1 MAPSPMSLRRLW
13 QQQKKRYRMDTRKE
27 KFPYGIPGHNLSEIE
42 REIPVEEP
50 PVWPVNDKLKLIG
63 KRVTRIDAIDK
74 VTGKAIYTSDIRLP
88 GMLYAKMLRSNVPHA
103 VITSIDIS
111 KAESLPGVHAIYI
124 NENTRKEGEEFRN
137 GKYPTVKYVGQP
149 LGGVA
154 AESLEIAKDAISL
167 INVNYEKKPFV
178 IDLEA
183 AMEINAPI
191 VFDEP
196 MMQQEDGGDVGEVHD
211 GSKGE
216 GNVRGPST
224 SSFFGGPRGN
234 LEEGFKEADVVVER
248 TYRTQVQTHM
258 PLETHGVVV
267 DWRPEMM
274 MVYASTQNTNAVRN
288 EMASVFGLPKSKV
301 RVVCEFMGG
310 GFGAKHSAGSFGP
323 MAANLS
329 KKSGRPVWLML
340 DRQEEHIA
348 EGNRPNS
355 IQYLKIGA
363 KKDGTLTAIQQR
375 SHGTAGVGLGA
386 GVGRIAQVLYPCPNF
401 ATEQY
406 DVLTNA
412 GPGAAWRAPG
422 NVQGAFGLEQAIDEL
437 AEKLRM
443 DPLIYRD
450 LIDKS
455 EVRKVERQR
464 GAKLFDW
471 SRRQPAGS
479 GKGVVKKGLG
489 VGQST
494 WPRFV
499 TLDSSVEVKIYN
511 DGGVEIRSSVQ
522 DIGTGTKTILA
533 QVVAEEL
540 GLQVKD
546 ITVNIGDT
554 FFPVGPGSGG
564 SVVTGSIT
572 PPARNA
578 AFEAKRALLKLVAKK
593 WESDSS
599 ELFIENGQVG
609 SKKDTN
615 LKMPFKEATQLMRTS
630 QISKIAS
637 RSDDYG
643 GFQQPWGLA
652 YGDLGSVQFVEV
664 SVNTDT
670 GFVKVDR
677 VVAAHSCGRPL
688 NIGQLESQING
699 GIIQG
704 VSYALYENRV
714 MDKGTG
720 HMMNA
725 NVDQY
730 KVPFSMEIPEIET
743 LILEEYS
750 ALSSTDA
757 YGIGEPANIA
767 TAAAV
772 ANAVYNAIGVRL
784 YEIPITPSS
793 ILKALSKVS

>member
-1 MAPSPMSLRRLW
+1 
-13 QQQKKRYRMDTRKE
+13 MDTRKE
-27 KFPYGIPGHNLSEIE
+27 KLPHGIPGHNLSEIE
-42 REIPVEEP
+42 RDIPINEP
-50 PVWPVNDKLKLIG
+50 PAWPVNDKLNLIG
-63 KRVTRIDAIDK
+63 KRVTRIDAFDK
-74 VTGKAIYTSDIRLP
+74 VTGKAKYTSDMKLP

-103 VITSIDIS
+103 VISSIDIS
-111 KAESLPGVHAIYI
+111 QAMSLNGVHAIHLV
-124 NENTRKEGEEFRN
+124 ENAQKEGEENKN
-137 GKYPTVKYVGQP
+137 GKYPMVKYVGQP
-149 LGGVA
+149 LGGIA
-154 AESLEIAKDAISL
+154 AESLAIAKDAIAL
-167 INVNYEKKPFV
+167 IEVKYEEKPFV
-178 IDLEA
+178 IDIDS
-183 AMEINAPI
+183 AMKKDAPI
-191 VFDEP
+191 VFNQP
-196 MMQQEDGGDVGEVHD
+196 IVQQEDGGDVGEKHD
-211 GSKGE
+211 GTKGE

-224 SSFFGGPRGN
+224 SSFFGGPRGD
-234 LEEGFKEADVVVER
+234 LEAGFKEADVIVEN
-248 TYRTQVQTHM
+248 TYRTQVHTHM

-267 DWRPEMM
+267 DWRPDMM
-274 MVYASTQNTNAVRN
+274 TVYASTQNTAGVRN

-301 RVVCEFMGG
+301 RVICEFMGG

-323 MAANLS
+323 MAANLA

-363 KKDGTLTAIQQR
+363 KKDGTLTGIQQR
-375 SHGTAGVGLGA
+375 SHGTAGVALGA
-386 GVGRIAQVLYPCPNF
+386 GVGRIAQILYPCPNF

-437 AEKLRM
+437 AEKLEL
-443 DPLIYRD
+443 DPLTYRD

-471 SRRQPAGS
+471 SRRQTAGS

-499 TLDSSVEVKIYN
+499 ILDSSVEVKIHN
-511 DGGVEIRSSVQ
+511 DGAVEIRSSVQ

-540 GLQVKD
+540 GLEVKD

-554 FFPVGPGSGG
+554 LFPVGPGSGG
-564 SVVTGSIT
+564 SIVTGSIT

-578 AFEAKRALLKLVAKK
+578 TYEAKKELLKLVAKK
-593 WESDSS
+593 WETDSS
-599 ELFIENGQVG
+599 ELSITKGEVISN
-609 SKKDTN
+609 KDAT
-615 LKMPFKEATQLMRTS
+615 LKMSFKEATKLMRTS
-630 QISKIAS
+630 QISKFAS

-652 YGDLGSVQFVEV
+652 YGDLGSVQFAEV

-677 VVAAHSCGRPL
+677 IVAAHSCGRPL
-688 NIGQLESQING
+688 NIGQIESQING
-699 GIIQG
+699 GVIQG

-714 MDKGTG
+714 MDKSTG

-730 KVPFSMEIPEIET
+730 KTPFSMEIPEIES
-743 LILEEYS
+743 IIVEEY
-750 ALSSTDA
+750 AGRSSTDA

-767 TAAAV
+767 TSAAI
-772 ANAVYNAIGVRL
+772 ANAVYNAIGIRI
-784 YEIPITPSS
+784 YEIPITPAS
-793 ILKALSKVS
+793 ILKALNKV

>member
-1 MAPSPMSLRRLW
+1 
-13 QQQKKRYRMDTRKE
+13 MDTRKE
-27 KFPYGIPGHNLSEIE
+27 KLPHGIPGHNLSEIE
-42 REIPVEEP
+42 RDIPVNEP
-50 PVWPVNDKLKLIG
+50 PAWPVNKDLKHIG
-63 KRVTRIDAIDK
+63 KRVARIDALDK
-74 VTGKAIYTSDIRLP
+74 VTGKAKYTSDLKLP
-88 GMLYAKMLRSNVPHA
+88 GMLYAKMLRSTVPHA
-103 VITSIDIS
+103 VISSIDIS
-111 KAESLPGVHAIYI
+111 KAKQLKGVHAIHLLE
-124 NENTRKEGEEFRN
+124 NEKKDGEENEN
-137 GKYPTVKYVGQP
+137 GKYPMVKYVGQP
-149 LGGVA
+149 LGGIA
-154 AESLEIAKDAISL
+154 AESLAIAKDALAL
-167 INVNYEKKPFV
+167 ITVKYEEKPFV
-178 IDLEA
+178 IDLDS
-183 AMEINAPI
+183 AMLKDAPI
-191 VFDEP
+191 VFKQP
-196 MMQQEDGGDVGEVHD
+196 IKQQEDGGDVGETHD

-224 SSFFGGPRGN
+224 SSFFGGPRGD
-234 LEEGFKEADVVVER
+234 LEVGFQEADVIVEN
-248 TYRTQVQTHM
+248 TYRTQVHTHM

-267 DWRPEMM
+267 DWRPDMM
-274 MVYASTQNTNAVRN
+274 TVYASTQNTAAVRN
-288 EMASVFGLPKSKV
+288 EMASIFGLPKSKV
-301 RVVCEFMGG
+301 RVICEFMGG

-323 MAANLS
+323 MAANLA
-329 KKSGRPVWLML
+329 KKTGRPIWLML

-355 IQYLKIGA
+355 IQFLKIGA

-386 GVGRIAQVLYPCPNF
+386 GVGRIAQILYACPNF

-437 AEKLRM
+437 AEKLEI
-443 DPLIYRD
+443 DPLAYRD
-450 LIDKS
+450 IIDKS
-455 EVRKVERQR
+455 EVRKVERER

-471 SRRQPAGS
+471 SRRKAPGS
-479 GKGVVKKGLG
+479 GEGVIKKGLG

-499 TLDSSVEVKIYN
+499 TLDSSVEVKVHKG
-511 DGGVEIRSSVQ
+511 GGVEIRSSVQ

-540 GLQVKD
+540 GLEVEQV
-546 ITVNIGDT
+546 TVNIGDT

-578 AFEAKRALLKLVAKK
+578 AFEAKKELLKLVAKK
-593 WESDSS
+593 WETDSS
-599 ELFIENGQVG
+599 NLSMKNGEVRND
-609 SKKDTN
+609 KDASQI
-615 LKMPFKEATQLMRTS
+615 MSFKEATGLMRTS
-630 QISKIAS
+630 QISKVES

-652 YGDLGSVQFVEV
+652 YGDLGSVQFAEV
-664 SVNTDT
+664 SVNTNT

-677 VVAAHSCGRPL
+677 IVAAHSCGRPL

-699 GIIQG
+699 GVIQG

-714 MDKGTG
+714 MDNSTG

-730 KVPFSMEIPEIET
+730 KTPFSMEIPQIDT
-743 LILEEYS
+743 LIVEEYN
-750 ALSSTDA
+750 ARSSTDA

-767 TAAAV
+767 TAAAI
-772 ANAVYNAIGVRL
+772 ANAVYNAIGVRI
-784 YEIPITPSS
+784 YEIPITPAS
-793 ILKALSKVS
+793 ILTALNKV

>member
-1 MAPSPMSLRRLW
+1 
-13 QQQKKRYRMDTRKE
+13 MDTRKE

-42 REIPVEEP
+42 RDIPIEEP
-50 PVWPVNDKLKLIG
+50 PVWPVNDELKVIG
-63 KRVTRIDAIDK
+63 KRVTRIDALEK
-74 VTGKAIYTSDIRLP
+74 VTGKAKYTSDIKLP

-111 KAESLPGVHAIYI
+111 KAESLPGVHAIHLI
-124 NENTRKEGEEFRN
+124 ENAQKEGEENNN
-137 GKYPTVKYVGQP
+137 GKYPMVKYAGQP

-167 INVNYEKKPFV
+167 IKVNYEEKPFV
-178 IDLEA
+178 IDIEA
-183 AMEINAPI
+183 AMELNAPI
-191 VFDEP
+191 VFDVP
-196 MMQQEDGGDVGEVHD
+196 VTQQEDGGDVGETHD

-224 SSFFGGPRGN
+224 SSFFGGPRGDM
-234 LEEGFKEADVVVER
+234 EAGFKEADVVVER
-248 TYRTQVQTHM
+248 TYRTQVHTHM

-267 DWRPEMM
+267 DWNADYM

-288 EMASVFGLPKSKV
+288 EMASVFNLPKSKV
-301 RVVCEFMGG
+301 RVFCDFMGG

-323 MAANLS
+323 MAANLA
-329 KKSGRPVWLML
+329 KKTGRPVWLML

-355 IQYLKIGA
+355 IQSLKIGA
-363 KKDGTLTAIQQR
+363 RKDGALTAIQQR
-375 SHGTAGVGLGA
+375 SHGTAGVNLGA
-386 GVGRIAQVLYPCPNF
+386 GVGRIAQILYSCPNF

-437 AEKLRM
+437 AEKLEI
-443 DPLIYRD
+443 DPLKYRD
-450 LIDKS
+450 IIDKS

-464 GAKLFDW
+464 GAKLFKW

-479 GKGVVKKGLG
+479 GKGVIKKGLG

-499 TLDSSVEVKIYN
+499 TLDSTVEVKIHN
-511 DGGVEIRSSVQ
+511 DGGIEIRSSVQ

-540 GLQVKD
+540 GLPVAA

-578 AFEAKRALLKLVAKK
+578 TYEAKKALLKLVAKK
-593 WESDSS
+593 WETDSS

-609 SKKDTN
+609 SKKDAS
-615 LKMPFKEATQLMRTS
+615 LKMPFKEATKLMRTS

-637 RSDDYG
+637 RSNDYG

-652 YGDLGSVQFVEV
+652 YGDLGSVQFAEV

-670 GFVKVDR
+670 GFVRVDKI
-677 VVAAHSCGRPL
+677 VAAHSCGRPL

-699 GIIQG
+699 GVIQG

-714 MDKGTG
+714 MDNGTG

-743 LILEEYS
+743 LIVEEY
-750 ALSSTDA
+750 AARSSTDA

-767 TAAAV
+767 TAAAI
-772 ANAVYNAIGVRL
+772 ANAVYNAIGVRI

-793 ILKALSKVS
+793 ILKALNKVS

>member
-1 MAPSPMSLRRLW
+1 
-13 QQQKKRYRMDTRKE
+13 MDTRKE
-27 KFPYGIPGHNLSEIE
+27 KFPHGIPGHNLSEIE
-42 REIPVEEP
+42 REIPIGEP
-50 PVWPVNDKLKLIG
+50 PAWPVNEKLKKIG
-63 KRVTRIDAIDK
+63 KRVKRIDAFDK
-74 VTGKAIYTSDIRLP
+74 VTGKAKYTSDIKLP
-88 GMLYAKMLRSNVPHA
+88 GMLYAKMLRSTVPHA
-103 VITSIDIS
+103 NITSIDIS
-111 KAESLPGVHAIYI
+111 RAQSLPGVHAIHLI
-124 NENTRKEGEEFRN
+124 ENSKKEGDEKDGGR
-137 GKYPTVKYVGQP
+137 YPMVKYAGQP

-154 AESLEIAKDAISL
+154 AESLEIAKDAIAL
-167 INVNYEKKPFV
+167 IKVSYDTKPFV
-178 IDLEA
+178 IDLEE
-183 AMEINAPI
+183 AMKADAPI
-191 VFDEP
+191 VFDQPIE
-196 MMQQEDGGDVGEVHD
+196 QQQDGGDVGETHD

-224 SSFFGGPRGN
+224 SSFFGGPRGD
-234 LEEGFKEADVVVER
+234 LTTGFNESDVIVER
-248 TYRTQVQTHM
+248 TYRTQVHTHM

-267 DWRPEMM
+267 DWRPDVMT
-274 MVYASTQNTNAVRN
+274 VYASTQNTAAVRN
-288 EMASVFGLPKSKV
+288 EMASIFNLPKSKV
-301 RVVCEFMGG
+301 RVICEFMGG

-323 MAANLS
+323 MAANLA
-329 KKSGRPVWLML
+329 KKSGRPVSLML

-375 SHGTAGVGLGA
+375 SHGTAGVALGA
-386 GVGRIAQVLYPCPNF
+386 GVGRIAQGLYPCPNF

-406 DVLTNA
+406 DVLTHA

-437 AEKLRM
+437 AEKLDM
-443 DPLIYRD
+443 DPLHLRD
-450 LIDKS
+450 KIDKS
-455 EVRKVERQR
+455 EVRKVERLR
-464 GAKLFDW
+464 GAELFDW
-471 SRRQPAGS
+471 SRRKPAGS
-479 GKGVVKKGLG
+479 DTGVVKKGLG
-489 VGQST
+489 MGQST

-499 TLDSSVEVKIYN
+499 TLDSSVEVKIHN

-540 GLQVKD
+540 GLEVSD

-572 PPARNA
+572 PPTRNA
-578 AFEAKRALLKLVAKK
+578 AYEAKKELLKLVAKK
-593 WESDSS
+593 WETDSS
-599 ELFIENGQVG
+599 ELFIADGKVG
-609 SKKDTN
+609 HKKDASKKMT
-615 LKMPFKEATQLMRTS
+615 FREATKLMRTS
-630 QISKIAS
+630 QISKTAS

-652 YGDLGSVQFVEV
+652 YGDLGSVQFAEV

-670 GFVKVDR
+670 GFIKVDR
-677 VVAAHSCGRPL
+677 IVAAHSCGRPL

-714 MDKGTG
+714 MDNSTG
-720 HMMNA
+720 HMVNA

-730 KVPFSMEIPEIET
+730 KTPYSMEIPQIDS
-743 LILEEYS
+743 IIVEEYP

-772 ANAVYNAIGVRL
+772 ANAIYNAIGVRM
-784 YEIPITPSS
+784 YEIPITPAS
-793 ILKALSKVS
+793 ILNALKNS

>member
-1 MAPSPMSLRRLW
+1 
-13 QQQKKRYRMDTRKE
+13 MDTRKD
-27 KFPYGIPGHNLSEIE
+27 KFPHGIPGHNLSEIE
-42 REIPVEEP
+42 REIPIEEP
-50 PVWPVNDKLKLIG
+50 PAWPVNDKLKIIG
-63 KRVTRIDAIDK
+63 KRVTRIDALDK
-74 VTGKAIYTSDIRLP
+74 VTGKAIYTSDIKLP
-88 GMLYAKMLRSNVPHA
+88 GMLYARMLRATVPHA
-103 VITSIDIS
+103 NITSIDIS
-111 KAESLPGVHAIYI
+111 KAKQLAGVHAIHLI
-124 NENTRKEGEEFRN
+124 ENVQKEGEENKN
-137 GKYPTVKYVGQP
+137 GRYPMVKFAGQP

-154 AESLEIAKDAISL
+154 AESLEIARDAIKL
-167 INVNYEKKPFV
+167 IKINYEKKPFV
-178 IDLEA
+178 IDMEK
-183 AMEINAPI
+183 AMELNAPI
-191 VFDEP
+191 VFDVP
-196 MMQQEDGGDVGEVHD
+196 IAQQADGGDVGETHD
-211 GSKGE
+211 GSKGK

-224 SSFFGGPRGN
+224 SSFFGGPRGD
-234 LEEGFKEADVVVER
+234 LENGFAAADVIVEN
-248 TYRTQVQTHM
+248 TYRTQVHTHM

-267 DWRPEMM
+267 DWGADVM
-274 MVYASTQNTNAVRN
+274 MVYASTQNTAGVRN
-288 EMASVFGLPKSKV
+288 EMASVFNLPKSKV
-301 RVVCEFMGG
+301 RVVCDYMGG

-323 MAANLS
+323 MAANLA

-348 EGNRPNS
+348 EGNRPS
-355 IQYLKIGA
+355 SKQYLKIGA
-363 KKDGTLTAIQQR
+363 KKDGTLTGIQQR

-437 AEKLRM
+437 AEKLNM
-443 DPLIYRD
+443 DPLSYRD
-450 LIDKS
+450 KIDES

-464 GAKLFDW
+464 GAKLFNW

-479 GKGVVKKGLG
+479 DSGSVKKGLG

-499 TLDSSVEVKIYN
+499 TLDSSVEVKIHN

-533 QVVAEEL
+533 QVVAEEM
-540 GLQVKD
+540 GLEVKD
-546 ITVNIGDT
+546 IKVNIGDT

-572 PPARNA
+572 PPTRNA
-578 AFEAKRALLKLVAKK
+578 TFEAKKALLKLVAKK
-593 WESDSS
+593 WETDSS
-599 ELFIENGQVG
+599 ELFIKNGQVG
-609 SKKDTN
+609 HKTKGD
-615 LKMPFKEATQLMRTS
+615 LKMPFKEATKLMRTS
-630 QISKIAS
+630 QISKTAS

-652 YGDLGSVQFVEV
+652 YGDLGSVQFAEV

-670 GFVKVDR
+670 GFVKVDKI
-677 VVAAHSCGRPL
+677 VAAHSCGRPL

-699 GIIQG
+699 GVIQG

-714 MDKGTG
+714 MDNGTG

-743 LILEEYS
+743 LIVEEYS
-750 ALSSTDA
+750 ARSSTDA

-767 TAAAV
+767 TAAAI
-772 ANAVYNAIGVRL
+772 ANAVYNAIGVRI

-793 ILKALSKVS
+793 ILKALNKVS

>member
-1 MAPSPMSLRRLW
+1 
-13 QQQKKRYRMDTRKE
+13 MDTRKD
-27 KFPYGIPGHNLSEIE
+27 KFPHGIPGHNLSEIE
-42 REIPVEEP
+42 REIPIEEP
-50 PVWPVNDKLKLIG
+50 PAWPVNKELKIIG
-63 KRVTRIDAIDK
+63 KRVTRIDAYDK
-74 VTGKAIYTSDIRLP
+74 VTGKAKFTSDMKLP

-103 VITSIDIS
+103 DIASIDIS
-111 KAESLPGVHAIYI
+111 KAKSLAGVHAIHLI
-124 NENTRKEGEEFRN
+124 ENVPKEGEEN
-137 GKYPTVKYVGQP
+137 KGSKYPMVKYAGQP

-154 AESLEIAKDAISL
+154 AESLEIAIDAIKL
-167 INVNYEKKPFV
+167 IEVNYQRKPFV
-178 IDLEA
+178 IDMEK
-183 AMEINAPI
+183 AMEIGAPI

-196 MMQQEDGGDVGEVHD
+196 ITQQEDGGDVGEVHD
-211 GSKGE
+211 GSKGQ

-224 SSFFGGPRGN
+224 SSFFGGPRGD
-234 LEEGFKEADVVVER
+234 LAKGFDEADVVVEN
-248 TYRTQVQTHM
+248 TYRTQVHTHM

-267 DWRPEMM
+267 DWKADVMT
-274 MVYASTQNTNAVRN
+274 VYASTQNTNGVRN
-288 EMASVFGLPKSKV
+288 EMASVFNLPKSKV
-301 RVVCEFMGG
+301 RVVCEYMGG

-323 MAANLS
+323 MAANLA

-340 DRQEEHIA
+340 DRREEHIA
-348 EGNRPNS
+348 EGNRPS
-355 IQYLKIGA
+355 SRQYLKIGA
-363 KKDGTLTAIQQR
+363 KKDGTLTGIQQR

-437 AEKLRM
+437 AEKLNK
-443 DPLIYRD
+443 DPLQYRD

-464 GAKLFDW
+464 GAKVFDW

-479 GKGVVKKGLG
+479 SKGTVKKGLG

-499 TLDSSVEVKIYN
+499 TLDSSVEVKIHKG
-511 DGGVEIRSSVQ
+511 GGVEVRSSVQ

-533 QVVAEEL
+533 QVVAEEM
-540 GLQVKD
+540 GLAVKD
-546 ITVNIGDT
+546 VKVNIGDT

-572 PPARNA
+572 PPTRNA
-578 AFEAKRALLKLVAKK
+578 TYEAKKELLKLVARK
-593 WESDSS
+593 WETESS
-599 ELFIENGQVG
+599 ELFIKDGMVG
-609 SKKDTN
+609 HNKDAA
-615 LKMPFKEATQLMRTS
+615 LKMSFKEATRLMRTS
-630 QISKIAS
+630 QISKTAS

-652 YGDLGSVQFVEV
+652 FGDLGSVQFAEV

-670 GFVKVDR
+670 GFVKVDKI
-677 VVAAHSCGRPL
+677 VAAHSCGRPL

-699 GIIQG
+699 GVIQG

-714 MDKGTG
+714 IDNGTG
-720 HMMNA
+720 HMVNA

-743 LILEEYS
+743 IIVEEYS
-750 ALSSTDA
+750 ARSSTDA

-767 TAAAV
+767 TAAAI
-772 ANAVYNAIGVRL
+772 ANAVYNAIGVRI

-793 ILKALSKVS
+793 ILNALKKVS

>member
-1 MAPSPMSLRRLW
+1 
-13 QQQKKRYRMDTRKE
+13 MDTRKE

-42 REIPVEEP
+42 REIPIEEP
-50 PVWPVNDKLKLIG
+50 PVWPVNDKLKIIG
-63 KRVTRIDAIDK
+63 KRVTRIDALDK
-74 VTGKAIYTSDIRLP
+74 VTGKAIYTSDIKLT

-103 VITSIDIS
+103 AITSIDIS
-111 KAESLPGVHAIYI
+111 KAKNLPGVHTIHLL
-124 NENTRKEGEEFRN
+124 ENTQKEGEVNNN
-137 GKYPTVKYVGQP
+137 GKYPMVKYVGQP

-167 INVNYEKKPFV
+167 IKVNYEKKPFV
-178 IDLEA
+178 IDIEA

-191 VFDEP
+191 VFDVP
-196 MMQQEDGGDVGEVHD
+196 IAQQADGGDVGETHD
-211 GSKGE
+211 GSKGQ

-224 SSFFGGPRGN
+224 SSFFGGPRGS

-267 DWRPEMM
+267 DWNSDVMT
-274 MVYASTQNTNAVRN
+274 VYASTQNTNSVRN
-288 EMASVFGLPKSKV
+288 EMASVFNLPKSKV
-301 RVVCEFMGG
+301 RVVCDFMGG

-323 MAANLS
+323 MAANLA
-329 KKSGRPVWLML
+329 KKSGRPVWLMM
-340 DRQEEHIA
+340 DRKEEHHS

-363 KKDGTLTAIQQR
+363 KKDGTLTGIQQR

-386 GVGRIAQVLYPCPNF
+386 GVGRIAQILYPCPNF

-437 AEKLRM
+437 AEKLQM
-443 DPLIYRD
+443 DPLKYRD
-450 LIDKS
+450 HIDKS

-479 GKGVVKKGLG
+479 GKSVVKKGLG

-499 TLDSSVEVKIYN
+499 TLDSSVEVKIHN
-511 DGGVEIRSSVQ
+511 DGGVEIRSGVQ

-540 GLQVKD
+540 GLEVKD

-572 PPARNA
+572 PPTRNA
-578 AFEAKRALLKLVAKK
+578 TFEAKKALLKLVAKK
-593 WESDSS
+593 WETDSS

-609 SKKDTN
+609 SKKDTS
-615 LKMPFKEATQLMRTS
+615 LKMSFKEATKLMRTS

-652 YGDLGSVQFVEV
+652 YGDLGSVQFAEV

-670 GFVKVDR
+670 GFVKVDK

-688 NIGQLESQING
+688 NLGQLESQING
-699 GIIQG
+699 GVIQG

-714 MDKGTG
+714 MDNGTG

-743 LILEEYS
+743 LIVEEYS

-767 TAAAV
+767 TAAAI
-772 ANAVYNAIGVRL
+772 ANAVYNAIGVRI

-793 ILKALSKVS
+793 ILKALNKVS

>member
-1 MAPSPMSLRRLW
+1 
-13 QQQKKRYRMDTRKE
+13 MDTRKE

-42 REIPVEEP
+42 REIPIEEP
-50 PVWPVNDKLKLIG
+50 PVWPVNDKLKIIG
-63 KRVTRIDAIDK
+63 KRVTRIDALDK
-74 VTGKAIYTSDIRLP
+74 VTGKAKFTSDMKLP

-103 VITSIDIS
+103 TITSIDIS
-111 KAESLPGVHAIYI
+111 KAKSLAGVHAIHLI
-124 NENTRKEGEEFRN
+124 ENVQKEGEENKN
-137 GKYPTVKYVGQP
+137 GKYPMVKYVGQP
-149 LGGVA
+149 LGGIA
-154 AESLEIAKDAISL
+154 AESLEIAKDALKL
-167 INVNYEKKPFV
+167 IKVNYEQKPFV
-178 IDLEA
+178 IDIET
-183 AMEINAPI
+183 AMEIGAPI
-191 VFDEP
+191 VFDVP
-196 MMQQEDGGDVGEVHD
+196 ITQQQDGGDVGETHD
-211 GSKGE
+211 GSKGI

-224 SSFFGGPRGN
+224 SSFFGGPRGD
-234 LEEGFKEADVVVER
+234 LAKGFEEADVVVEN

-267 DWRPEMM
+267 DWNSDVM
-274 MVYASTQNTNAVRN
+274 MVYASTQNTAGVRN
-288 EMASVFGLPKSKV
+288 EMASVFNLPKSKV
-301 RVVCEFMGG
+301 RVFCDFMGG

-323 MAANLS
+323 MAANLA
-329 KKSGRPVWLML
+329 KKSGRPVWLMM
-340 DRQEEHIA
+340 DRKEEHHS

-363 KKDGTLTAIQQR
+363 KKDGTLTGIQQR
-375 SHGTAGVGLGA
+375 SHGTAGVALGA

-437 AEKLRM
+437 AEKLNM
-443 DPLIYRD
+443 DPLTYRD
-450 LIDKS
+450 HIDKS

-471 SRRQPAGS
+471 SRRKPAGS
-479 GKGVVKKGLG
+479 GKGTVKKGLG

-499 TLDSSVEVKIYN
+499 TLDSSVEVKIHN

-540 GLQVKD
+540 GLQVND

-578 AFEAKRALLKLVAKK
+578 TFEAKTALLKLVAKK
-593 WESDSS
+593 WETDSS
-599 ELFIENGQVG
+599 SLFIEDGMVG
-609 SKKDTN
+609 HKKDAS
-615 LKMPFKEATQLMRTS
+615 LKMAFKEATKLMRTS
-630 QISKIAS
+630 QISKTAS

-652 YGDLGSVQFVEV
+652 FGDLGSVQFAEV

-670 GFVKVDR
+670 GFVKVDKI
-677 VVAAHSCGRPL
+677 VAAHSCGRPL
-688 NIGQLESQING
+688 NLGQLESQING

-704 VSYALYENRV
+704 LSYALYENRV

-743 LILEEYS
+743 LIVEEYS

-767 TAAAV
+767 TAAAI
-772 ANAVYNAIGVRL
+772 ANAVYNAIGVRI

-793 ILKALSKVS
+793 ILKALNKVS

>member
-1 MAPSPMSLRRLW
+1 
-13 QQQKKRYRMDTRKE
+13 MDTRKE
-27 KFPYGIPGHNLSEIE
+27 KFPYGIPGHNLGEVE

-50 PVWPVNDKLKLIG
+50 PVWPINDKLKVIG
-63 KRVTRIDAIDK
+63 KRVTRIDALEK
-74 VTGKAIYTSDIRLP
+74 VTGKAIYTSDIKLP
-88 GMLYAKMLRSNVPHA
+88 GMLYAKILRSNVPHA
-103 VITSIDIS
+103 TISSIDIS
-111 KAESLPGVHAIYI
+111 KAKSLPGVHAIHLI
-124 NENTRKEGEEFRN
+124 ENSPKEGEEN
-137 GKYPTVKYVGQP
+137 STDKYPMVKYVGQP
-149 LGGVA
+149 LAGVA
-154 AESLEIAKDAISL
+154 AESLEIAKEAVSL
-167 INVNYEKKPFV
+167 IKVNYEKKPFV

-183 AMEINAPI
+183 AMELNAPI
-191 VFDEP
+191 VFDAP
-196 MMQQEDGGDVGEVHD
+196 ITKQQDGGDVGETHD

-248 TYRTQVQTHM
+248 TYRTQVHTHM

-267 DWRPEMM
+267 DWNADVMT
-274 MVYASTQNTNAVRN
+274 VYASTQNTAAVRN
-288 EMASVFGLPKSKV
+288 EMASVFNLPKSKV
-301 RVVCEFMGG
+301 RVICEFMGG

-323 MAANLS
+323 MAANLA
-329 KKSGRPVWLML
+329 KKTGRPIWLML
-340 DRQEEHIA
+340 DRQEEHLA

-363 KKDGTLTAIQQR
+363 KKDGTLTGIQQR

-386 GVGRIAQVLYPCPNF
+386 GVGRIAQILYTCPNF

-422 NVQGAFGLEQAIDEL
+422 NVQGAFGLEQAIDEI
-437 AEKLRM
+437 AEKLNL
-443 DPLIYRD
+443 DPLSYRD
-450 LIDKS
+450 HIDTS

-464 GAKLFDW
+464 GAELFGW
-471 SRRQPAGS
+471 SRRKPAGS
-479 GKGVVKKGLG
+479 SKGIVKKGLG

-499 TLDSSVEVKIYN
+499 SLDSSVEIKIHKG
-511 DGGVEIRSSVQ
+511 GGVEIRSSVQ

-546 ITVNIGDT
+546 IKVNIGDT

-572 PPARNA
+572 PPTRNA
-578 AFEAKRALLKLVAKK
+578 AFEAKTALLKLVAKK
-593 WESDSS
+593 WETDSS
-599 ELFIENGQVG
+599 ELIMADGQVNH
-609 SKKDTN
+609 KTN
-615 LKMPFKEATQLMRTS
+615 TDLKMSFKEATKLMRTS

-652 YGDLGSVQFVEV
+652 YGDLGSVQFAEV

-699 GIIQG
+699 GVIQG

-714 MDKGTG
+714 MDNSTG

-743 LILEEYS
+743 VIVEEYS
-750 ALSSTDA
+750 GRSSTDA

-767 TAAAV
+767 TAAAI

>member
-1 MAPSPMSLRRLW
+1 
-13 QQQKKRYRMDTRKE
+13 MDTRKE
-27 KFPYGIPGHNLSEIE
+27 KFPYGIPGHNLGEVE

-50 PVWPVNDKLKLIG
+50 PVWPINDKLNVIG
-63 KRVTRIDAIDK
+63 KRVKRIDALEK
-74 VTGKAIYTSDIRLP
+74 VTGKAIYTSDIKLP

-103 VITSIDIS
+103 TISSIDIS
-111 KAESLPGVHAIYI
+111 KAKSLPGVHAIHLI
-124 NENTRKEGEEFRN
+124 ENTPKEGEEN
-137 GKYPTVKYVGQP
+137 SSDKYPMVKYVGQP

-167 INVNYEKKPFV
+167 ITVNYEEKPFV
-178 IDLEA
+178 IDMET

-191 VFDEP
+191 VFDAP
-196 MMQQEDGGDVGEVHD
+196 ITQQQDGGDVGETHD

-234 LEEGFKEADVVVER
+234 LEEGFNEADVIVER
-248 TYRTQVQTHM
+248 TYRTQVHTHM
-258 PLETHGVVV
+258 PLETHGVVINWNA
-267 DWRPEMM
+267 DGMT
-274 MVYASTQNTNAVRN
+274 VYASTQNTAAVRN
-288 EMASVFGLPKSKV
+288 EMASVFNLPKSKV
-301 RVVCEFMGG
+301 RVICEFMGG

-323 MAANLS
+323 MAANLAR
-329 KKSGRPVWLML
+329 KTGRPVWLML
-340 DRQEEHIA
+340 DRQEEHLA

-363 KKDGTLTAIQQR
+363 KNDGTLTGIQQR

-386 GVGRIAQVLYPCPNF
+386 GVGRIAQILYPCPNF

-422 NVQGAFGLEQAIDEL
+422 NVQGAFGLEQAIDEI
-437 AEKLRM
+437 AEKLNV
-443 DPLIYRD
+443 DPLSYRD
-450 LIDKS
+450 HIDPS

-464 GAKLFDW
+464 GAELFGW
-471 SRRQPAGS
+471 SRRQPPGS
-479 GKGVVKKGLG
+479 SNGVVKKGLG

-499 TLDSSVEVKIYN
+499 TLDSSVEVKIHKG
-511 DGGVEIRSSVQ
+511 GGVEIRSSVQ

-546 ITVNIGDT
+546 IKVNIGDT

-572 PPARNA
+572 PPTRNA
-578 AFEAKRALLKLVAKK
+578 AFEAKTALLKLVAKK
-593 WESDSS
+593 WETDSS
-599 ELFIENGQVG
+599 ELLMADGQVRHT
-609 SKKDTN
+609 TN
-615 LKMPFKEATQLMRTS
+615 ASLKMSFKEATQLMRTS

-652 YGDLGSVQFVEV
+652 YGDLGSVQFAEV

-677 VVAAHSCGRPL
+677 IVAAHSCGRPL

-699 GIIQG
+699 GVIQG

-714 MDKGTG
+714 MDNGTG
-720 HMMNA
+720 HMVNA
-725 NVDQY
+725 NVHQY
-730 KVPFSMEIPEIET
+730 KVPLSMEIPEIET
-743 LILEEYS
+743 IIVEEYS
-750 ALSSTDA
+750 GRSSTDA

-767 TAAAV
+767 TAAAI

-793 ILKALSKVS
+793 ILKALGKVS